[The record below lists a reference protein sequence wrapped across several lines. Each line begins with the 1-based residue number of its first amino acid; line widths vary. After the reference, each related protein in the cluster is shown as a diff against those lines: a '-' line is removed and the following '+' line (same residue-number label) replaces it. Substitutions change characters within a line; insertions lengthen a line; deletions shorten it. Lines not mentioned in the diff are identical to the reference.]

1 MILCVLMLFIRAKR
15 KGEAGMRVIAGSA
28 RGTRLA
34 VPRGMHT
41 RPTADRVRE
50 ALFSIIQSRFVL
62 EDARVLDIC
71 AGTGSLGI
79 EALSRGALSCCFI
92 ENDRNALAILKKNL
106 STVRYDAR
114 AELLELDALK
124 ALNLLAARRNLFD
137 IVFFDPPYAS
147 SLYQVVAETLCNRSL
162 LKVGGL
168 FITESDVRNPLP
180 DHVGKF
186 VKIDSRN
193 YGDTVLDFYTLER
206 E

>member
-1 MILCVLMLFIRAKR
+1 
-15 KGEAGMRVIAGSA
+15 MRVIAGSA

-34 VPRGMHT
+34 APRGTHT

-50 ALFSIIQSRFVL
+50 ALFSIIQSRFAL
-62 EDARVLDIC
+62 ESARVLDIC

-79 EALSRGALSCCFI
+79 EALSRGAASCCFI
-92 ENDRNALAILKKNL
+92 ENDRNALVVLNKNL
-106 STVRYDAR
+106 SAVRYDVR
-114 AELLELDALK
+114 ADLLELDAIK
-124 ALNLLAARRNLFD
+124 ALNLLAAQRDQFD

-147 SLYQVVAETLCNRSL
+147 NLYFVVAETLCNRSL

-168 FITESDVRNPLP
+168 FVTESDVRNPLP

-186 VKIDSRN
+186 VKSDHRI

>member
-1 MILCVLMLFIRAKR
+1 
-15 KGEAGMRVIAGSA
+15 MRVIAGSA

-34 VPRGMHT
+34 APPGKHT

-50 ALFSIIQSRFVL
+50 ALFSIIQSRFDL

-79 EALSRGALSCCFI
+79 EALSRGCAFCCFI
-92 ENDRNALAILKKNL
+92 ESDRNALSALKKNL
-106 STVRYDAR
+106 SKVRFDAR
-114 AELLELDALK
+114 ADLFELDALK
-124 ALNLLAARRNLFD
+124 ALNLLAARKDQFD
-137 IVFFDPPYAS
+137 IVFLDPPYAS
-147 SLYQVVAETLCNRSL
+147 NLYLVVMETLCNRSL

-168 FITESDVRNPLP
+168 FVAESDIRNPLP

-186 VKIDSRN
+186 VKCDHRI
-193 YGDTVLDFYTLER
+193 YGDTVLDLYTLER